1 MLTKDII
8 VKNFPTLSE
17 DDVNKLTELSKND
30 EDAAIGAKFG
40 EVYRNLDSI
49 IEKSTGIKRDGDEKT
64 YFYLERAAKEITN
77 RSATKDAE
85 IKKLTAENE
94 KLIANGDNGLKEK
107 LEQANKDLLSM
118 QKEFSKLQ
126 KANEELVTKH
136 QSELF
141 GMKVTNEVENAFNN
155 VKFAKG
161 VSNEIKTLVKNQISE
176 KVKNLQPS
184 LIDDGKG
191 GKVIAYKDDE
201 GAIMR
206 NPDKALNPFTT
217 SDLVEKELR
226 NLGILATKEQQG
238 TQTTIPSGS
247 SSVVRIDVTNAKT
260 QNEAYEAAAAMLMQK
275 GYANGTE
282 EFETEMTKI
291 WKENNFQNLPN

>member
-1 MLTKDII
+1 MLTIDII
-8 VKNFPTLSE
+8 TKNFPTLSE
-17 DDVNKLTELSKND
+17 DDVNKLAELSKND

-77 RSATKDAE
+77 RSTAKDVE

-118 QKEFSKLQ
+118 QKEFTKLQ

-141 GMKVTNEVENAFNN
+141 GMRVTNEVENAFNN
-155 VKFAKG
+155 VKFKKD

-176 KVKNLQPS
+176 KVKSLQPS

-191 GKVIAYKDDE
+191 GKIIAYKDDE

-217 SDLVEKELR
+217 TDLVEKELR

-238 TQTTIPSGS
+238 TQTTIPNGS
-247 SSVVRIDVTNAKT
+247 SSVVRVDVANAKT

-282 EFETEMTKI
+282 EFETEMSKI